1 MDVRVQHIGQ
11 TGARVV
17 VIDDFL
23 NEASRVVDMA
33 AASTPFPPEGQTA
46 YPGRRRQ
53 IGPGDPAS
61 PYVMGVLQ
69 KVAPVIGQAFG
80 VSGFGIVEASFS
92 MVTTPPDALS
102 PVQRLPHFDW
112 ADPRMLAVLHHLHRL
127 PDTGTAFY
135 RHIASG
141 IERVDAESAPRLR
154 QAMRDEDEL
163 LGVSPGFTAETNDRY
178 EKIFHVEGR
187 FNRLVIYQGALLHS
201 GYIPPD
207 FAFSDDPRA
216 GRLTG
221 NFFVRLNDT

>member
-1 MDVRVQHIGQ
+1 MDIKVEDIGQ
-11 TGARVV
+11 SRSRVV

-23 NEASRVVDMA
+23 NEAARVVDIA
-33 AASTPFPPEGQTA
+33 AAATPFPPEDQTA

-53 IGPGDPAS
+53 IGPGEPAS
-61 PYVMGVLQ
+61 AYVMGVLQ

-102 PVQRLPHFDW
+102 PVQRLPHYDW
-112 ADPRMLAVLHHLHRL
+112 ADPRMVAVLHHLHHL

-141 IERVDAESAPRLR
+141 IERVDAESVSRLR
-154 QAMRDEDEL
+154 QAMRDEDGR
-163 LGVSPGFTAETNDRY
+163 LGLSPGFTAETNDRY

-221 NFFVRLNDT
+221 NMFVRLNDT